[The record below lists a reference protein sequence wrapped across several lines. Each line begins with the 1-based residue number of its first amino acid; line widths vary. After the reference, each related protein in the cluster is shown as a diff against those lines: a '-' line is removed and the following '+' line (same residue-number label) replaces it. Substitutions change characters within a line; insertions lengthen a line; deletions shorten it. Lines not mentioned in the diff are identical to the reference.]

1 MDAELDYKGHMG
13 HVSRALRRLEQ
24 IVAAGPSAGRAGEA
38 EKLLVET
45 LPHIEGACRFVATG
59 SNGHVSAKALES
71 ALKLCQ
77 SLIGGWN
84 RL

>member
-13 HVSRALRRLEQ
+13 HVSRTLRRLEQ
-24 IVAAGPSAGRAGEA
+24 IVAAGPSAEGAEEA
-38 EKLLVET
+38 RKLLGDA

-77 SLIGGWN
+77 SLIAAWKK
-84 RL
+84 